1 MKKTNTE
8 IKKASKVK
16 NIDKTVEK
24 AVDKSGYEIA
34 TFDKYAIF
42 KTGGKQYQAVE
53 GKTVAIEKIEGEIGA
68 AVEFNEVLLR
78 KTGEESVE
86 IGTPFLKGPI
96 KASIVRQAKSPKVI
110 VFRFKRRK
118 KSRVKRGH
126 RQQFTVVRIETI

>member
-8 IKKASKVK
+8 IKKTSKVK
-16 NIDKTVEK
+16 NVEK
-24 AVDKSGYEIA
+24 AVDKGIYEIA

-53 GKTVAIEKIEGEIGA
+53 GKTVAIEKIVGEIGA
-68 AVEFNEVLLR
+68 SVEFNEVLLR
-78 KTGEESVE
+78 KTGEDKVE
-86 IGTPFLKGPI
+86 IGTPFLNGPI

>member
-1 MKKTNTE
+1 MKKTNTG
-8 IKKASKVK
+8 IKKTAAKIK
-16 NIDKTVEK
+16 VEK

-68 AVEFNEVLLR
+68 SVEFNEVLLR

-86 IGTPFLKGPI
+86 IGTPFLNGPI